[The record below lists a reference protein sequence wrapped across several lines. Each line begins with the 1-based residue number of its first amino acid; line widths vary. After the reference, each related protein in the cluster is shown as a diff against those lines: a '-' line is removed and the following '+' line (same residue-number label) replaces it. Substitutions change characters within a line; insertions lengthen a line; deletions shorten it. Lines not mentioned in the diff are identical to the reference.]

1 MAIDFS
7 LSTSV
12 VDFGTVT
19 LAVLAVGAAAIVV
32 EVARL
37 GAKKVLESVGGG
49 RTFYG
54 GRFWDT
60 DVYDDAMGR
69 LDAYRKAGG
78 RLDKESRQRL
88 SDWKSKR
95 ARAVL

>member
-1 MAIDFS
+1 MAIDVS
-7 LSTSV
+7 RLTSV
-12 VDFGTVT
+12 VDFGTVA
-19 LAVLAVGAAAIVV
+19 LAVLGVGAALVV
-32 EVARL
+32 VAVVGF
-37 GAKKVLESVGGG
+37 GANQVLAAVGGG

-69 LDAYRKAGG
+69 LDRYRKAGG
-78 RLDKESRQRL
+78 RLDKESRQRR